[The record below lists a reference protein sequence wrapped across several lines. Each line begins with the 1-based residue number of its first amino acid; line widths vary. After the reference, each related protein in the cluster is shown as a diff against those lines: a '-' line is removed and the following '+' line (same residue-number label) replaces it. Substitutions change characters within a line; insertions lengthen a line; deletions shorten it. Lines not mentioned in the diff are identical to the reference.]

1 MSIFNRI
8 SDILKANINDLLDRA
23 EDPEKMVKQIIADM
37 EEQVR
42 DATEAL
48 GQAMASEKQAYA
60 QLEKARQNSREWEDK
75 AELAIN
81 AGNEELARKALTS
94 KVEVDKNIQAFQVS
108 YDQIAAQTSE
118 LHSRVEVLR
127 QKLEEARQRQ
137 NMLIARAKM
146 ADATENVATAM
157 TQTDPNS
164 ALAKLEKMERKV
176 EDKEARAEAFAEMSG
191 ETVFA
196 KDEFAELETN
206 QAVDAELQRLM
217 KEMSGGIYTHDR

>member
-1 MSIFNRI
+1 MSIFHRI

-60 QLEKARQNSREWEDK
+60 QLEKARSNSREWENK
-75 AELAIN
+75 AKMALQ
-81 AGNEELARKALTS
+81 AGNQEMAKKALTS
-94 KVEVDKNIQAFQVS
+94 KVEIDKNVQSLQAS

-118 LHSRVEVLR
+118 LHARVEVLR

-146 ADATENVATAM
+146 AEATESVATAV
-157 TQTDPNS
+157 TNTDPNS
-164 ALAKLEKMERKV
+164 ALAKLERMEQKV
-176 EDKEARAEAFAEMSG
+176 ESREARAEAFAAMSG

-217 KEMSGGIYTHDR
+217 KELNG

>member
-1 MSIFNRI
+1 MSIFHRI

-60 QLEKARQNSREWEDK
+60 QLEKARSNSREWESK
-75 AELAIN
+75 AKTALQAGNQELAK
-81 AGNEELARKALTS
+81 KALTS
-94 KVEVDKNIQAFQVS
+94 KVEIDKNVQSLQAS

-118 LHSRVEVLR
+118 LHARVEVLR

-146 ADATENVATAM
+146 AEATESVATAV
-157 TQTDPNS
+157 TNTDPNS
-164 ALAKLEKMERKV
+164 ALSKHERMEQKV
-176 EDKEARAEAFAEMSG
+176 ESREARAEAFAAMSG

-217 KEMSGGIYTHDR
+217 KELNG

>member
-8 SDILKANINDLLDRA
+8 SDILKANINDLLDKA

-60 QLEKARQNSREWEDK
+60 QLEKAKANSKEWEDK
-75 AELAIN
+75 AKVALK
-81 AGNEELARKALTS
+81 AGNEELAKKALAS
-94 KVEVDKNIQAFQVS
+94 KVEVDKNIQAFQAS

-118 LHSRVEVLR
+118 LHSRVEILR

-146 ADATENVATAM
+146 ADAESVATAV
-157 TQTDPNS
+157 TNTDPNS
-164 ALAKLEKMERKV
+164 ALSKLEKMERKV
-176 EDKEARAEAFAEMSG
+176 ESKEARAEAFATMSG

-196 KDEFAELETN
+196 KDEFAELEKD

-217 KEMSGGIYTHDR
+217 KEMNGGI

>member
-42 DATEAL
+42 DATEAF

-75 AELAIN
+75 AKLAIN

>member
-60 QLEKARQNSREWEDK
+60 QLEKAKQNSREWEDK
-75 AELAIN
+75 AKLAIN

-94 KVEVDKNIQAFQVS
+94 KVEVDKNIQAFQAS

-157 TQTDPNS
+157 TETDPNS

-206 QAVDAELQRLM
+206 QAVDAELQ
-217 KEMSGGIYTHDR
+217 

>member
-60 QLEKARQNSREWEDK
+60 QLEKAKQNSREWEDTAK
-75 AELAIN
+75 LAIN

-94 KVEVDKNIQAFQVS
+94 KVEVDKNIQAFQAS

-157 TQTDPNS
+157 TETDPNS

-217 KEMSGGIYTHDR
+217 KEMSGGI

>member
-8 SDILKANINDLLDRA
+8 SDILKANINDLLDKA

-60 QLEKARQNSREWEDK
+60 QLEKAKANSKEWEDK
-75 AELAIN
+75 AKVALK
-81 AGNEELARKALTS
+81 AGNEELAKKALAS
-94 KVEVDKNIQAFQVS
+94 KVEVDKNIQAFQAS

-118 LHSRVEVLR
+118 LHSRVEILR

-146 ADATENVATAM
+146 ADATESVATAV
-157 TQTDPNS
+157 TNTDPNS
-164 ALAKLEKMERKV
+164 ALSKLEKMARKV
-176 EDKEARAEAFAEMSG
+176 ESKEEAFATMSG

-196 KDEFAELETN
+196 KDEFAELEKD

-217 KEMSGGIYTHDR
+217 KEMNGGI

>member
-8 SDILKANINDLLDRA
+8 SDILKANINDLLDKA

-60 QLEKARQNSREWEDK
+60 QLGKAKSSSREWEDK
-75 AELAIN
+75 AKVALR
-81 AGNEELARKALTS
+81 AGNEELAKKALAS
-94 KVEVDKNIQAFQVS
+94 KVEVDKNIQALQAS
-108 YDQIAAQTSE
+108 YDQIAAQTSD
-118 LHSRVEVLR
+118 LHSRVGILR

-146 ADATENVATAM
+146 AEATESVASAASN
-157 TQTDPNS
+157 TDPGS
-164 ALAKLEKMERKV
+164 AMAKLDQMERKV
-176 EDKEARAEAFAEMSG
+176 ESKEARAEAFASMTG

-196 KDEFAELETN
+196 KDEFAELEKN

-217 KEMSGGIYTHDR
+217 KEMNEGK

>member
-60 QLEKARQNSREWEDK
+60 QLEKAKQNSREWEDK
-75 AELAIN
+75 AKLAIN

-94 KVEVDKNIQAFQVS
+94 KVEVDKNIQAFQAS

-157 TQTDPNS
+157 TETDPNS

-191 ETVFA
+191 ETMFA

-217 KEMSGGIYTHDR
+217 KEMSGGI

>member
-60 QLEKARQNSREWEDK
+60 QLEKAKQNSREWEDK
-75 AELAIN
+75 AKLAIN

-94 KVEVDKNIQAFQVS
+94 KVEVDKNIQAFQAS

-157 TQTDPNS
+157 TETDPNS

-217 KEMSGGIYTHDR
+217 KEMSGGI

>member
-23 EDPEKMVKQIIADM
+23 ENPEKMVKQIIIEM

-60 QLEKARQNSREWEDK
+60 QLEKAKANSKEWENK
-75 AELAIN
+75 AKAALG

-94 KVEVDKNIQAFQVS
+94 KVEVDKNVQALQVS
-108 YDQIAAQTSE
+108 YDGIASQTSE

-146 ADATENVATAM
+146 AEATESVAAAV
-157 TQTDPNS
+157 TDMDPSS
-164 ALAKLEKMERKV
+164 AFSKLEKMERKV
-176 EDKEARAEAFAEMSG
+176 ESKEARAEAFAQMSG

-196 KDEFAELETN
+196 KDEFEELATS

-217 KEMSGGIYTHDR
+217 KEVNGGI

>member
-1 MSIFNRI
+1 MSIFHRI

-60 QLEKARQNSREWEDK
+60 QLEKARSNSREWENK
-75 AELAIN
+75 AKMALQAGNQELAK
-81 AGNEELARKALTS
+81 KALTS
-94 KVEVDKNIQAFQVS
+94 KVEIDKNVQSLQAS

-118 LHSRVEVLR
+118 LHARVEVLR

-146 ADATENVATAM
+146 AEATESVATAV
-157 TQTDPNS
+157 TNTDPNS
-164 ALAKLEKMERKV
+164 ALAKLERMEQKV
-176 EDKEARAEAFAEMSG
+176 ESREARAEAFAAMSG

-217 KEMSGGIYTHDR
+217 KELNG

>member
-8 SDILKANINDLLDRA
+8 SDILKANINDLLDKA
-23 EDPEKMVKQIIADM
+23 EDPEKMVKQIIADV

-48 GQAMASEKQAYA
+48 GQAMASERQAYA
-60 QLEKARQNSREWEDK
+60 QLEKAKANSKEWEDK
-75 AELAIN
+75 AKVALK
-81 AGNEELARKALTS
+81 AGNEELAKKALAS
-94 KVEVDKNIQAFQVS
+94 K
-108 YDQIAAQTSE
+108 DQTAAQTSE
-118 LHSRVEVLR
+118 LRSRVEILR

-146 ADATENVATAM
+146 ADATESVAAAVTN
-157 TQTDPNS
+157 TDPNS
-164 ALAKLEKMERKV
+164 ALSKLEKMERKV
-176 EDKEARAEAFAEMSG
+176 EGKEARAEAFASMAG

-196 KDEFAELETN
+196 KDEFAELEKD

-217 KEMSGGIYTHDR
+217 KEMNGGI

>member
-60 QLEKARQNSREWEDK
+60 QLEKAKQNSREWEDK
-75 AELAIN
+75 AKLAIN

-94 KVEVDKNIQAFQVS
+94 KVEVDKNIQAFQAS

-157 TQTDPNS
+157 TETDPNS

-196 KDEFAELETN
+196 KDEFAELAMTI
-206 QAVDAELQRLM
+206 AC
-217 KEMSGGIYTHDR
+217 

>member
-1 MSIFNRI
+1 MSIFHRI

-60 QLEKARQNSREWEDK
+60 QLEKARSNSREWESK
-75 AELAIN
+75 AKTALQAGNQELAK
-81 AGNEELARKALTS
+81 KALTS
-94 KVEVDKNIQAFQVS
+94 KVEIDKNVQSRQAS

-118 LHSRVEVLR
+118 LHARVEVLR

-146 ADATENVATAM
+146 AEATESVATAV
-157 TQTDPNS
+157 TNTDPNS
-164 ALAKLEKMERKV
+164 ALAKLERMEQKV
-176 EDKEARAEAFAEMSG
+176 ESREARAEAFAAMSG

-217 KEMSGGIYTHDR
+217 KELNG

>member
-75 AELAIN
+75 AKLAIN

-94 KVEVDKNIQAFQVS
+94 KVEVDKNVQAFQVS

-146 ADATENVATAM
+146 ADVTENVATAM

>member
-8 SDILKANINDLLDRA
+8 SDILKANINDLLDKA

-60 QLEKARQNSREWEDK
+60 QLEKAKANSREWEDK
-75 AELAIN
+75 AKMALK
-81 AGNEELARKALTS
+81 AGNEELAKKALAS
-94 KVEVDKNIQAFQVS
+94 KVEIDKNIQSFQAS

-146 ADATENVATAM
+146 ADATQSVATAV
-157 TQTDPNS
+157 TGTDPNS
-164 ALAKLEKMERKV
+164 ALSKLEKMERKV
-176 EDKEARAEAFAEMSG
+176 ESKEARAEAFAAMSG

-196 KDEFAELETN
+196 KDEFAELEKN

-217 KEMSGGIYTHDR
+217 KEMNGGI